1 MKNVIWLIL
10 LVIPLFISCER
21 QKGFDAAGPISSYL
35 SGKWQLEKIVSPTQT
50 KIGEQIGYAEI
61 LESGNDQEDD
71 YDRIFKDGKLDTT
84 YIWSRNPGTDSDAKK
99 MTVLV
104 NYEGGIK
111 RFYKIYRQLGK
122 PTTLEASSYLSEVGG
137 AADTVKYYYV
147 QLP

>member
-1 MKNVIWLIL
+1 MKQMIWLISL
-10 LVIPLFISCER
+10 AIPFFAGCER
-21 QKGFDAAGPISSYL
+21 QKGFDAAGPIASYL
-35 SGKWQLEKIVSPTQT
+35 AGKWKLEKIVSPTQT
-50 KIGEQIGYAEI
+50 KAGNQIGYSET

-71 YDRIFKDGKLDTT
+71 YDRIFRDGKLDTT

-111 RFYKIYRQLGK
+111 RFYKIYRELGK
-122 PTTLEASSYLSEVGG
+122 ATTIEASAYLSEVGG
-137 AADTVKYYYV
+137 TADTVKYYYV